1 MEKPN
6 VTLLPDFRAEN
17 AELYNAIRKVVP
29 PTLKVYLVG
38 GAVRDILL
46 GRPVRDFDFCV
57 EGLVRPI
64 GKSIANE
71 LNGAYYVLDD
81 EREMVRVIIYGADSE
96 TYDVD
101 IALLSGNCI
110 EDDLRERDFTINAMA
125 IELCPTPRL
134 IDPLNGL
141 FDLHTKTL
149 RMCSPDSLRNDP
161 LRALRAIR
169 MSLEFD
175 MSMDSALLGEMFSV
189 SGFINQSSYE
199 RHRDELFKIIKM
211 GKNRLT
217 VRLLRKFGFLDF
229 LFPGFLN
236 EEWEERIKY
245 IASMD
250 IVFVLLRTSEAIRN
264 GDDFFSA
271 YLIGKIGNYRHCLQN
286 FFDKTLALYHTRH
299 MLLCLGM
306 IERALSDNNE
316 QKMISWNKKL
326 TLSGAESY
334 FIAKSSAASDFLL
347 DEKNVA
353 SWNDIDSYRYF
364 LSFKEGGIGGIL
376 LYLAQIYAGSDTR
389 EKFERWTEA
398 VNLAEKLL
406 SDYFSRY
413 NDVIAPE
420 AFLRGNEIQSV
431 TGLAA
436 GPIIGKIKKELIEA
450 QVMGHVSTVAE
461 ARSFVEKAAEEANL
475 SGD

>member
-1 MEKPN
+1 MEKAN

-17 AELYNAIRKVVP
+17 PELYNAIRKVVP

-46 GRPVRDFDFCV
+46 GRPVRDYDFCV

-81 EREMVRVIIYGADSE
+81 EREMVRVIIYGADSD
-96 TYDVD
+96 TCDVD
-101 IALLSGNCI
+101 IALLSGNSI
-110 EDDLRERDFTINAMA
+110 QDDLRERDFTINAMA
-125 IELCPTPRL
+125 IELGSTPRL

-149 RMCSPDSLRNDP
+149 RMCSPESLHNDP

-169 MSLEFD
+169 MCLEFD
-175 MSMDSALLGEMFSV
+175 MTMDSALLGEMFSV
-189 SGFINQSSYE
+189 SRFMHQSSYE

-211 GKNRLT
+211 GKNRLA
-217 VRLLRKFGFLDF
+217 VRLLRKFDFLDF
-229 LFPGFLN
+229 LFPDCLKEN
-236 EEWEERIKY
+236 WEERINS
-245 IASMD
+245 IASIDML
-250 IVFVLLRTSEAIRN
+250 FALLCASESVRN

-271 YLIGKIGNYRHCLQN
+271 CLTEKIGNYRHCLYN
-286 FFDKTLALYHTRH
+286 FFEKALALYHTRH

-306 IERALSDNNE
+306 VERVLSDNNAR
-316 QKMISWNKKL
+316 QMLSWNRNL
-326 TLSGAESY
+326 TLSTSESS
-334 FIAKSSAASDFLL
+334 FITYSSAASDFLL
-347 DEKNVA
+347 AEDIVA
-353 SWNDIDSYRYF
+353 SWGDIDTYRYF
-364 LSFKEGGIGGIL
+364 LSFKEGGIGGVL
-376 LYLAQIYAGSDTR
+376 LYLAHLYAESDTR
-389 EKFERWTEA
+389 EKFERWTQA

-413 NDVIAPE
+413 NEVIAPV
-420 AFLRGNEIQSV
+420 AFLSGNDIQTA

-436 GPIIGKIKKELIEA
+436 GPIIGKIKKEMLEA
-450 QVMGHVSTVAE
+450 QVMGFVSSVDE
-461 ARSFVEKAAEEANL
+461 ARSFVKKAAAETNQD
-475 SGD
+475 GG

>member
-1 MEKPN
+1 MEKAN

-17 AELYNAIRKVVP
+17 PELYNAIRKVVP

-46 GRPVRDFDFCV
+46 GRPVRDYDFCV

-81 EREMVRVIIYGADSE
+81 EREMVRVIIYAADSE
-96 TYDVD
+96 TCDVD
-101 IALLSGNCI
+101 IALLGGNSI
-110 EDDLRERDFTINAMA
+110 KDDLRERDFTINAMA
-125 IELCPTPRL
+125 IELASTPRL

-149 RMCSPDSLRNDP
+149 RMCSPESLRNDP

-169 MSLEFD
+169 MCLEFD
-175 MSMDSALLGEMFSV
+175 MAMDSALLGEMFSV
-189 SGFINQSSYE
+189 SGFMNQSSYE

-217 VRLLRKFGFLDF
+217 VRLLRKFDFLDF
-229 LFPGFLN
+229 LFPGCLKEN
-236 EEWEERIKY
+236 WEERIKS
-245 IASMD
+245 IASID
-250 IVFVLLRTSEAIRN
+250 ILFALLCTSESVRN

-271 YLIGKIGNYRHCLQN
+271 CLTEKIGNYRHCLSN
-286 FFDKTLALYHTRH
+286 FFEKTLALYHTRR

-306 IERALSDNNE
+306 IERVLSDNHAR
-316 QKMISWNKKL
+316 QLLAWNKNL
-326 TLSGAESY
+326 TLSSSESS
-334 FIAKSSAASDFLL
+334 FITYSSAASDFLL
-347 DEKNVA
+347 AEDNVT
-353 SWNDIDSYRYF
+353 SWSDINTYRYF
-364 LSFKEGGIGGIL
+364 LAFKEGGIGGVL
-376 LYLAQIYAGSDTR
+376 LYLAHIYAGSDTR
-389 EKFERWTEA
+389 EKFERWTQA

-413 NDVIAPE
+413 NEVIAPA
-420 AFLRGNEIQSV
+420 AFLSGNDIQSA

-436 GPIIGKIKKELIEA
+436 GPIIGKIKKEMLEA
-450 QVMGHVSTVAE
+450 QVMGLVSSVDE
-461 ARSFVEKAAEEANL
+461 ARSFVEKAAAEANQ
-475 SGD
+475 GGA